1 MKITDV
7 RCHLMQAGPPPHT
20 GWSAS
25 GKSAL
30 AGSRNWLFVTVHTDA
45 GLVGTGE
52 GSGWPRVVAAAVED
66 LRHLLLGED
75 PAQIERLTQKLRV
88 ATMGHGQLG
97 VVGMGALAAIDTAL
111 WDIKGQAL
119 GTTVADL
126 LGGVTRSRIPYYTH
140 AANVETAMAAVARG
154 VRAMKVGGL
163 VDVVA
168 RTHAVREAIG
178 PDIDL
183 MVDLHGPPW
192 LTAADAVAIGRA
204 LEPLNLLFLE
214 EPVAPDNL
222 DGWRRVRDS
231 VALPLAGGERLATLT
246 DFRPFIE
253 EKLLDVLQPD
263 TGRFGGLTAMRK
275 LAGWAEAHG
284 LLLAPHSGSLGPVA
298 EVVAVHLMATLPNA
312 LVLERMDPDWPGR
325 ALVTQTALKIDAGHL
340 LLPDGPGLGVKIDE
354 AFIASHPSQRN
365 TGAAKGGWNVGT
377 DEQYLYLQARQ
388 PRAGITRNTTGDI
401 TGNVTSNVTSNSAGK
416 TP

>member
-7 RCHLMQAGPPPHT
+7 RCHLMQAGAPPHT

-52 GSGWPRVVAAAVED
+52 GSGWPRVVAAAVDD

-75 PAQIERLTQKLRV
+75 PSQIERIAQKLRV

-97 VVGMGALAAIDTAL
+97 VVGMGAMAAIDTAL

-119 GTTVADL
+119 GTTVANL
-126 LGGVTRSRIPYYTH
+126 MGGVTRPRIPYYTH
-140 AANVETAMAAVARG
+140 AANVETALAAVARG
-154 VRAMKVGGL
+154 VRGVKVGGL
-163 VDVVA
+163 VDVVERA
-168 RTHAVREAIG
+168 HAVRAAIG

-192 LTAADAVAIGRA
+192 LTAADAIAIGRA

-222 DGWRRVRDS
+222 DAWRRVRES
-231 VALPLAGGERLATLT
+231 VALPLAGGERLATLS

-253 EKLLDVLQPD
+253 ERLLDVLQPD
-263 TGRFGGLTAMRK
+263 TGRFGGLTPMRK
-275 LAGWAEAHG
+275 LAGMAEAHG
-284 LLLAPHSGSLGPVA
+284 LLVAPHSGSLGPVA
-298 EVVAVHLMATLPNA
+298 EVAAVHLMATVPNA

-325 ALVTQTALKIDAGHL
+325 AQVTCTTLGIDAGHL
-340 LLPDGPGLGVKIDE
+340 LLPEGPGLGVQIDE
-354 AFIASHPSQRN
+354 AFVAAHPSQRN
-365 TGAAKGGWNVGT
+365 TGAAKGGWNAGT
-377 DEQYLYLQARQ
+377 EEQFAYLQARQ
-388 PRAGITRNTTGDI
+388 PRAILTN
-401 TGNVTSNVTSNSAGK
+401 K
-416 TP
+416 